1 MLLWCASV
9 SLTEFSPF
17 ADCSLPMFPVACVVT
32 PSTRG
37 FHAWKKMYPK
47 RGQTKASAPTFD
59 AGVAHALRQWKFG
72 INQCSWDVGT
82 DEPLTHARYADGSII
97 DGQKMIK
104 SFLMLERFVEELAS
118 VAFISNVKK
127 GKKLTTETLE
137 SPGFMDVRGHVVD
150 ILR

>member
-1 MLLWCASV
+1 MLGKKCIQ
-9 SLTEFSPF
+9 
-17 ADCSLPMFPVACVVT
+17 
-32 PSTRG
+32 RG
-37 FHAWKKMYPK
+37 AKQKHRPPLLMLGLHM
-47 RGQTKASAPTFD
+47 RCD
-59 AGVAHALRQWKFG
+59 

-118 VAFISNVKK
+118 VGFISNVKK

-137 SPGFMDVRGHVVD
+137 SRGFMDVRGHVVD